1 MASLNQYLYS
11 TDEDTIYT
19 HLYISGEAGIKI
31 AGGEMRLKQESSYP
45 WDGHIKFTVLS
56 RCRRTNYPRPASARL
71 VPQLVCAFQWE
82 ACTAAR
88 GTKGLFKGRGPLA

>member
-56 RCRRTNYPRPASARL
+56 ALPEDEP
-71 VPQLVCAFQWE
+71 PE
-82 ACTAAR
+82 E
-88 GTKGLFKGRGPLA
+88 